1 MGYNSPD
8 AFVYLL
14 EGGDVVVD
22 SSGNPVQVATRG
34 PWTSAWPDSIKL
46 RFASEGISQLIRT
59 TQMDPS
65 GVNYVDFMRP
75 VYADR
80 ITFPDHFK
88 EATGATLTQ
97 SGARA
102 LHIRNVSAATDIDLR
117 GPVFRVTAG
126 QTYRFS
132 IHWKSTTATASQLS
146 AGIDSYDQ
154 DFTYVGGAFFT
165 PVLAGTNGAWQWDS
179 IVWTCEST
187 ARFGVA
193 RVLDQPGTDSE
204 LYIDEILIEPVGGLV
219 RRTTNAGQSIET
231 GAGEIVVFED
241 ATTTNDTSD
250 VTYSA
255 GTFTVVRPGD
265 YNISAAIAF
274 NDLADTIRCIVVI
287 RRNATQI
294 AGGNLA
300 VASTGTTTAS
310 GSAVSITERFARGDT
325 LDVFVQHSAAG
336 TETLVADGLYNWVTI
351 KRVD

>member
-97 SGARA
+97 SGSRA
-102 LHIRNVSAATDIDLR
+102 LHIRNVSAPTDIDLR
-117 GPVFRVTAG
+117 GPVFRVTTG

-154 DFTYVGGAFFT
+154 DFAYVGGAFFT

-204 LYIDEILIEPVGGLV
+204 LYIDEILIEPVGGLLALN
-219 RRTTNAGQSIET
+219 TNAGQSIADNADT
-231 GAGEIVVFED
+231 TVVFED
-241 ATTTNDTSD
+241 AGQAADGEITHA
-250 VTYSA
+250 A
-255 GTFTVVRPGD
+255 GVLTCVRPGD
-265 YNISAAIAF
+265 YQVSAVITF
-274 NDLADTIRCIVVI
+274 NDLADAIPHQVSVY
-287 RRNATQI
+287 RNGAAVHRSGFHFTET
-294 AGGNLA
+294 AGT
-300 VASTGTTTAS
+300 V
-310 GSAVSITERFARGDT
+310 SAGVSVSSCLRLARGDT
-325 LDVFVQHSAAG
+325 VEIKAYHDSATA
-336 TETLVADGLYNWVTI
+336 ETLRADGTYNWVTI